1 MMNKEFYED
10 ILFQSNIPKIIKDLF
25 IPQVTD
31 KIKNLPGKRIIIT
44 GNGDSYIAGA
54 CMALLSKTY
63 HHDNIVALAVGDAT
77 YLEEYSEN
85 DVLITLSMS
94 GNSKT
99 LVQATKKVKERG
111 GKTISLSHNKK
122 SPLAI
127 QSDIFLWIPTI
138 SNNRMT
144 PHSSDYLTSL
154 LTLALL
160 VSKLTNHQYVDINR
174 IELYLEENLSTI
186 ENIIGSYNSQFTQI
200 KRFIICASDINY
212 PTALYGA
219 SKFWEARG
227 TYAIAT
233 QLDEFGHGL
242 HMTVTSED
250 LIIILP
256 SEIFPKERLSR
267 IITGLENM
275 NLSYINIT
283 NNEVCNN
290 GYPLAYPLYRK
301 RTISIHSSYFPSIFS
316 LSIRS
321 I

>member
-1 MMNKEFYED
+1 
-10 ILFQSNIPKIIKDLF
+10 
-25 IPQVTD
+25 
-31 KIKNLPGKRIIIT
+31 
-44 GNGDSYIAGA
+44 
-54 CMALLSKTY
+54 MALLSKTY
-63 HHDNIVALAVGDAT
+63 HHDNIVALAVADAT
-77 YLEEYSEN
+77 YIEEYSEN

-99 LVQATKKVKERG
+99 LVQANKKVKESG
-111 GKTISLSHNKK
+111 GKTISLSHNKT
-122 SPLAI
+122 SLLAI

-174 IELYLEENLSTI
+174 IESYLKENLSI
-186 ENIIGSYNSQFTQI
+186 FENITDAYNTQFTQI
-200 KRFIICASDINY
+200 KRFIICASDTNY

-242 HMTVTSED
+242 HMTVTNED
-250 LIIILP
+250 MIIILP

-267 IITGLENM
+267 IISGIEKM
-275 NLSYINIT
+275 NLAYINIT
-283 NNEVCNN
+283 NNEVCSN
-290 GYPLAYPLYRK
+290 GQTCSFPYIEKELFPF
-301 RTISIHSSYFPSIFS
+301 IHHIFLQFFS
-316 LSIRS
+316 LSLRS
-321 I
+321 T